1 MRGTAP
7 LTYTHGVGELVRTVC
22 LRDCPDACG
31 LVCEADGGRVTR
43 IAGDRDHPVTR
54 GYLCR
59 RTMRDYPGL
68 LQRPDRIVRPR
79 LRTPSGWQDVGWDE
93 ALDLCVDRLQSVVR
107 DYGPEAV
114 LFLQSAGSM
123 GLSAEVCRYLFDE
136 LHATT
141 VAGGVCMDAGEWAQE
156 ADFGDWRVSDWRDL
170 DAAHALVL
178 WGRNVVTASPH
189 YLPEVRALR
198 RRGGEVWLIDPLPT
212 RTRALATRV
221 LQPRPGRDSWLALG
235 VARVLFDEG
244 WIDAE
249 AAAACDGLE
258 AFRAL
263 ARRRTVAE
271 AAAACDLPEADVRAL
286 ATLYGRH
293 RPVSTWI
300 GGGLQRW
307 TDGAETVRIIDALCM
322 VAGHVGVPGGGA
334 HFESR
339 RRRGLAITPPRA
351 GRTVR
356 AALLGHDILYAHDP
370 RIRFGWVQRANPVT
384 QFPDSTLTERA
395 LRSLRFLVVVDAFPT
410 DTAECATLVL
420 PPALMLEHDDLVGS
434 YGHRFLGLARRV
446 VPPPPEARTDLEIAQ
461 ALARRLGLGTTVAG
475 GIDVWIDRMLTPL
488 GLCRASLEQGA
499 VVRPGEDP
507 VAFAGRRFA
516 TPSGRAQLIGEFEP
530 TEPDPTDRADYPL
543 KLLTVAS
550 VEYQTSQVPPEEQK
564 GLPEVFVHPEA
575 PGAAGRAEG
584 SPVTVRTRV
593 GHLRAQLRHD
603 PDMRRDTALMVRG
616 GWVRFG
622 RGVNALV
629 GARETRHGGNAAF
642 LDERAR
648 LE

>member
-1 MRGTAP
+1 M
-7 LTYTHGVGELVRTVC
+7 GERVRTVC

-31 LVCEADGGRVTR
+31 LLCEVEGGRVTR
-43 IAGDRDHPVTR
+43 LAGDPDHPVTR
-54 GYLCR
+54 GFLCR
-59 RTMRDYPGL
+59 RTRRDFPGL
-68 LQRPDRIVRPR
+68 LTRPDRIVRPR

-93 ALDLCVDRLQSVVR
+93 ALDLCVDRLQAAIK
-107 DYGPEAV
+107 DHGPEAL

-123 GLSAEVCRYLFDE
+123 GLTAEVCRYLFDE

-141 VAGGVCMDAGEWAQE
+141 VTGGVCMDAGEWAQAE
-156 ADFGDWRVSDWRDL
+156 DFGDWRVSDWRDL
-170 DAAHALVL
+170 DAAQALVL

-189 YLPEVRALR
+189 YLPGVRALR
-198 RRGGEVWLIDPLPT
+198 QRGGEVWLIDPLPT

-221 LQPRPGRDSWLALG
+221 LQPRPGRDAWLALG
-235 VARVLFDEG
+235 VARVLFEEG
-244 WIDAE
+244 WIDPE

-263 ARRRTVAE
+263 AQRHPVAE
-271 AAAACDLPEADVRAL
+271 AAAACDVPEADVRAL
-286 ATLYGRH
+286 AALYGQH

-307 TDGAETVRIIDALCM
+307 IDGAETVRLIDALCLI
-322 VAGHVGVPGGGA
+322 AGHVGVPGGGA

-339 RRRGLAITPPRA
+339 RRGGLAIAPPRA

-356 AALLGHDILYAHDP
+356 AALLGHDILYARDP

-420 PPALMLEHDDLVGS
+420 PPALMLEQDDLVAS
-434 YGHRFLGLARRV
+434 YGHHYVGLAHRV
-446 VPPPPEARTDLEIAQ
+446 VAPPPEARTDLEIAQ
-461 ALARRLGLGTTVAG
+461 ALARRLGLERTVAG
-475 GIDVWIDRMLTPL
+475 SIDVWIDRLLAPS
-488 GLCRASLEQGA
+488 GLSRVGLQGGA
-499 VVRPGEDP
+499 AVRPGADG
-507 VAFAGRRFA
+507 VAWVGRRFA

-550 VEYQTSQVPPEEQK
+550 VEHQTSQVPPEAQI

-575 PGAAGRAEG
+575 PGAAGRADG
-584 SPVTVRTRV
+584 SAVTVRTRI
-593 GHLRAQLRHD
+593 GHLRAILRHD
-603 PDMRRDTALMVRG
+603 PALRRDTALMYRG
-616 GWVRFG
+616 GWVRYG
-622 RGVNALV
+622 RGVNVLV
-629 GARETRHGGNAAF
+629 GGRESKHGGNAAF